1 MKIQKNIENYSPW
14 NEQEEVD
21 KQIILR
27 YLKEYPDIFYR
38 ENPIA
43 HFSASSWIVNEE
55 RTKVLMVF
63 HNLYQSFSWSG
74 GHADGEE
81 NLLHV
86 AIKEAKEETGICNIR
101 PLLED
106 IYSMEILCVNGHQ
119 KKGKYVAS
127 HVHLNITYLLEG
139 KEDDELQIKPDENSA
154 VKWVELEKVTKIC
167 EEACMKPIYDKL
179 NQKLKKYQN
188 ETC

>member
-63 HNLYQSFSWSG
+63 HNFLAGAEVMQT
-74 GHADGEE
+74 E
-81 NLLHV
+81 
-86 AIKEAKEETGICNIR
+86 KR
-101 PLLED
+101 
-106 IYSMEILCVNGHQ
+106 IYYMWL
-119 KKGKYVAS
+119 
-127 HVHLNITYLLEG
+127 
-139 KEDDELQIKPDENSA
+139 
-154 VKWVELEKVTKIC
+154 
-167 EEACMKPIYDKL
+167 
-179 NQKLKKYQN
+179 
-188 ETC
+188 